1 MINETLFDLQRF
13 DEEADGE
20 VATTAATE
28 GAANGGAAN
37 GALGAANTPQDTLV
51 GSAEGF
57 TWQKDGSTFVG
68 AGTAEDPAQ
77 LNTTGKGTASIAG
90 NQIYLKGTKEGYD
103 FAINKTKDDWD
114 INLKGT
120 KNVVNGDFSQAEGA
134 YGLNGKAVVNVKEN
148 KTFNETLNSS
158 TTYVQNR
165 NEAELPVTLES
176 DGSSAIN
183 YTFADGVAN
192 VAVGIDSNDKAVF
205 AGAATNVS
213 LGAAAQ
219 SDSIGVGVNF
229 ADDATVT
236 SSDNNV
242 VITSATNII
251 TNAATGESFAFEAS
265 ARKPVT
271 ITNGNVISGATKGV
285 DMITNNGFNDARTV
299 NGTKWDAISGNMDFI
314 RFDKDGNAQVSNTV
328 IVDSVE
334 SAIGDG
340 SVTVKSA
347 DGKSVG
353 FEALTTAGV
362 VANDVTVQADG
373 DSISTFAID
382 LDETGIESIAFDQA
396 DGAVKVS
403 GDGAFDVKVDKTTY
417 NVATN
422 ADNITF
428 DVVSKDETRFTNEM
442 TFNATVVGGKEYSVT
457 GGDAEYLVT
466 DVAAGGRAAVS
477 INGAA
482 VAIKNS
488 SIASDFYRVSSDK
501 DKAGVDF
508 VGYLK
513 TNDEVSVTGDS
524 DGYTVTFLQ
533 EDSDGLADDE
543 VVTFTANSAK
553 ISVKAGDVDANIV
566 TITADSSGTEVTVQG
581 IEGNAVV
588 SVASGATYHFKN
600 SLAKNE
606 VTVGGSAY
614 TAVTLTSGGDVVTNP
629 ASGRVEDVINDDA
642 IPRVNADQN
651 KWDEISDV
659 GKSSLVSPNNYDTVV
674 SNHAQVYEDFYSLNT
689 SGVASNSLAGYAS
702 QDDTAPSS
710 AESAINISGQS
721 PLGTAVAVGEAA
733 HITLTG
739 DSSVGQVPINIQ
751 KNENDNVVDVTVNL
765 ANSNTPSTVAV
776 GTKGAVTASHNIQL
790 SNAGTTA
797 NPSTA
802 YLGNLATGE
811 NVVVGGTGSNMI
823 RHDGDSRASIAGGTS
838 NDTIQGNTHDIVSGG
853 TGGDYFYDTSGYAL
867 DYNVAEGDII
877 IASRLNDLSEVTA
890 ANVRG
895 IGNQVGFGNGE
906 YLLTLGNIDQNA
918 AVHVKVGVMNDDGN
932 VVSGVR
938 DVVLANGNGVVDA
951 TAAGSNGALIVADS
965 VRGAGVHAVVGS
977 EGADTITV
985 GNYDTVSGAAGN
997 DSIAI
1002 DDGAVGVAVA
1012 MSAGSDT
1019 VSGWTYG
1026 FNRAEGATQ
1035 LLANGASVT
1044 GRVFEDRL
1052 LISLEGGETIS
1063 FDDTADLGDAKQM
1076 HGQYNILID
1085 DRKFIGIRNG
1095 DAGAGYAEITSNDEI
1110 ADAYFAEREGM
1121 LIFTDGVTENLGTI
1135 DLASANYQD
1144 IRQLVLHNNSGAVVF
1159 GSADRESV
1167 VVGGE
1172 AVVGA
1177 NKIISLGGGNDVIY
1191 SGGDMGIAAHDFLFA
1206 QGDGRD
1212 TIFGYNHY
1220 SGINDDPDKTASDV
1234 LILQNLSG
1242 LKVDVD
1248 ENNFTRVEFAL
1259 SETDQ
1264 AVVYEAPN
1272 TYDYNEDMYH
1282 VLIAESASD
1291 GIAKIGYSTIA
1302 NTFSYD
1308 KEVNYYVGSS
1318 GEARDT
1324 LVINATNENVEVR
1337 MDGQKQDGKFYRGI
1351 GVIDASAATYTNTTL
1366 TGSAANNSIVS
1377 GGEGTINFLWG
1388 GAGSNTL
1395 VGGAGQD
1402 FFLYTKNANAYV
1414 AGADHSNTSGTN
1426 DLINGYDC
1434 NTDSIILSDVTIADI
1449 NYAAMAQAGGNYG
1462 ITENAVTVAFN
1473 NGGSVTV
1480 DPTNQDRVR
1489 FYLNDGAGNLV
1500 AYSAERETGTWK
1512 QG

>member
-13 DEEADGE
+13 DGE
-20 VATTAATE
+20 GEMVTTSAP
-28 GAANGGAAN
+28 ANA
-37 GALGAANTPQDTLV
+37 PEDTLV

-57 TWQKDGSTFVG
+57 TWQNGSTFVG
-68 AGTAEDPAQ
+68 NGTAEDPAQ

-90 NQIYLKGTKEGYD
+90 NQIYLKGTKDGYG
-103 FAINKTKDDWD
+103 FAINEVKDEWD
-114 INLKGT
+114 VDLQGT
-120 KNVVNGDFSQAEGA
+120 KNVISGDFSQAEGA
-134 YGLNGKAVVNVKEN
+134 YGLNGKAVINVKAG
-148 KTFNETLNSS
+148 KTFNEILDSS
-158 TTYVQNR
+158 ATYVQNR
-165 NEAELPVTLES
+165 NEAELPVTVES

-219 SDSIGVGVNF
+219 SDSISSVGLTF
-229 ADDATVT
+229 ADDVTVT
-236 SSDNNV
+236 SVDGNV
-242 VITSATNII
+242 VVTSATNTI
-251 TNAATGESFAFEAS
+251 TNANGEAFEFEAS

-271 ITNGNVISGATKGV
+271 ITNGTVVSGATKGV
-285 DMITNNGFNDARTV
+285 TFKTNDGIGTALTV
-299 NGTKWDAISGNMDFI
+299 NGVKWDAISGNMDEI
-314 RFDKDGNAQVSNTV
+314 RFDKEGNAHVSNTE
-328 IVDSVE
+328 IIESVE

-347 DGKSVG
+347 DGGKVG

-362 VANDVTVQADG
+362 VANNVTVQADNA
-373 DSISTFAID
+373 SISTFAID
-382 LDETGIESIAFDQA
+382 LDETGIEGLAFDQE

-403 GDGAFDVKVDKTTY
+403 GDGAFEVKAGKNTY
-417 NVATN
+417 NVATD

-428 DVVSKDETRFTNEM
+428 DAEANKLNTS
-442 TFNATVVGGKEYSVT
+442 VVGGKNYSVT
-457 GGDAEYLVT
+457 GGDADFTTT
-466 DVAAGGRAAVS
+466 DVVSGGKFAAS
-477 INGAA
+477 INGAGVTITNNDSATDNYVITANNGEANISEVAGLDAGDA
-482 VAIKNS
+482 VN
-488 SIASDFYRVSSDK
+488 
-501 DKAGVDF
+501 
-508 VGYLK
+508 
-513 TNDEVSVTGDS
+513 VTGDS
-524 DGYTVTFLQ
+524 DGYTAYFAA
-533 EDSDGLADDE
+533 ADDVDDE
-543 VVTFTANSAK
+543 QVVTFTANSAK
-553 ISVKAGDVDANIV
+553 ISVQAKYVDANIV

-581 IEGNAVV
+581 IEGDAVV

-600 SLAKNE
+600 SLARNE

-614 TAVTLTSGGDVVTNP
+614 TAVTLSSGGDVVTNP
-629 ASGRVEDVINDDA
+629 ASGRVEDIMNDDSET
-642 IPRVNADQN
+642 RVNADQG
-651 KWDEISDV
+651 KWDEVASV
-659 GKSSLVSPNNYDTVV
+659 GGADDTVV

-689 SGVASNSLAGYAS
+689 SGVASNTVAGYTS
-702 QDDTAPSS
+702 QDDTAPTSTESS
-710 AESAINISGQS
+710 INISGQS
-721 PLGTAVAVGEAA
+721 PIGTATAVGDAA
-733 HITLTG
+733 HVTLTG
-739 DSSVGQVPINIQ
+739 DSNVGRVPINIQ
-751 KNENDNVVDVTVNL
+751 KNESPNVTDVTVNL
-765 ANSNTPSTVAV
+765 TNSDTPSTVAV
-776 GTKGAVTASHNIQL
+776 GTTGAVTASHAIQL
-790 SNAGTTA
+790 SNAGTAA

-802 YLGNLATGE
+802 YLGAQATGE
-811 NVVVGGTGSNMI
+811 NVVVGGTGSNAI
-823 RHDGDSRASIAGGTS
+823 RHDGDSRASIAGGSS
-838 NDTIQGNTHDIVSGG
+838 NDTIKGSTHDIVSGG
-853 TGGDYFYDTSGYAL
+853 TGGDLFYDTSGYAL
-867 DYNVAEGDII
+867 DYNVAEGDVI
-877 IASRLNDLSEVTA
+877 IASRLNNLSEVTA

-906 YLLTLGNIDQNA
+906 YLLTLGNVDPNA
-918 AVHVKVGVMNDDGN
+918 AVHVKVAVMNDDGN
-932 VVSGVR
+932 VVSGIR

-951 TAAGSNGALIVADS
+951 TAAGSNGALIVANAA
-965 VRGAGVHAVVGS
+965 RGAGVHAIVGS
-977 EGADTITV
+977 EGADTISV

-997 DSIAI
+997 DTITI
-1002 DDGAVGVAVA
+1002 DEGSVGVAVA
-1012 MSAGSDT
+1012 MSAGNDT

-1026 FNRAEGATQ
+1026 FDKASGATQ
-1035 LLANGASVT
+1035 LVAGGAAVT

-1052 LISLEGGETIS
+1052 LLSLEGGESMS

-1076 HGQYNILID
+1076 HGQYNILVD

-1095 DAGAGYAEITSNDEI
+1095 DAGAGYAEITNNDEI
-1110 ADAYFAEREGM
+1110 ADAYFAEREGT
-1121 LIFTDGVTENLGTI
+1121 LIFTNGVTENLGVI

-1144 IRQLVLHNNSGAVVF
+1144 IRNLVLHNNSGAVVY
-1159 GSADRESV
+1159 GSADRETV

-1177 NKIISLGGGNDVIY
+1177 NKIISLGGGNDYIM
-1191 SGGDMGIAAHDFLFA
+1191 SGGNTGIAAHDFLFA
-1206 QGDGRD
+1206 KGDGRD
-1212 TIFGYNHY
+1212 TIVGYNHY
-1220 SGINDDPDKTASDV
+1220 SGINDDPDKTESDV
-1234 LILQNLSG
+1234 IILGNLAG

-1248 ENNFTRVEFAL
+1248 ENARTRVEFAL

-1264 AVVYEAPN
+1264 LVVYEDAN
-1272 TYDYNEDMYH
+1272 SYDYNKDMYH
-1282 VLIAESASD
+1282 VLIADSQSD

-1308 KEVNYYVGSS
+1308 KEVDYYIGSS

-1426 DLINGYDC
+1426 DIIYGYDC

-1489 FYLNDGAGNLV
+1489 FYLNDGRGNLV
-1500 AYSAERETGTWK
+1500 AYSANRETGSW
-1512 QG
+1512 QVG

>member
-13 DEEADGE
+13 DDEEGGT
-20 VATTAATE
+20 VTTTATNEVVDTPLIAT
-28 GAANGGAAN
+28 A
-37 GALGAANTPQDTLV
+37 TPKDTLV

-57 TWQKDGSTFVG
+57 TWQNGSTFVG
-68 AGTAEDPAQ
+68 TGTAEDPVQ

-90 NQIYLKGTKEGYD
+90 NQIYLKGTKDGYG
-103 FAINKTKDDWD
+103 FAINEVKDEWD
-114 INLKGT
+114 VDLQGT
-120 KNVVNGDFSQAEGA
+120 KNVISGDFSQAEGA
-134 YGLNGKAVVNVKEN
+134 YGLNGKAVVNVKAG
-148 KTFNETLNSS
+148 KTFNEILDSS
-158 TTYVQNR
+158 ATYVQNR

-219 SDSIGVGVNF
+219 SDAIGIGLNF
-229 ADDATVT
+229 ADGVTVT

-242 VITSATNII
+242 VVTSATNTI
-251 TNAATGESFAFEAS
+251 TNANGEAFEFEAS

-271 ITNGNVISGATKGV
+271 ITNGTVVSGATKGV
-285 DMITNNGFNDARTV
+285 TFKTNDGIGTALTV
-299 NGTKWDAISGNMDFI
+299 NGVKWDAISGNMDEI
-314 RFDKDGNAQVSNTV
+314 RFDKEGNAHVSNTE
-328 IVDSVE
+328 IIESVE

-340 SVTVKSA
+340 SVTVKSS
-347 DGKSVG
+347 DGGKVG

-362 VANDVTVQADG
+362 VANNVTVQADNA
-373 DSISTFAID
+373 SISTFAID
-382 LDETGIESIAFDQA
+382 LDENGIEGLAFDQE

-403 GDGAFDVKVDKTTY
+403 GDGAFEVKAGKNTY

-428 DVVSKDETRFTNEM
+428 DVVSKDETRFTNET

-533 EDSDGLADDE
+533 EDSDGLADEE

-553 ISVKAGDVDANIV
+553 ISVQAQYVDANIV

-581 IEGNAVV
+581 IEGDAVV

-600 SLAKNE
+600 SLARNE

-614 TAVTLTSGGDVVTNP
+614 TAVTLSSGGDVVTNP
-629 ASGRVEDVINDDA
+629 ASGRVEDIMNDDA
-642 IPRVNADQN
+642 ATRVGADEN
-651 KWDEISDV
+651 KWTDISNA

-689 SGVASNSLAGYAS
+689 SGVASNTVAGYTS
-702 QDDTAPSS
+702 QDDTAPTST
-710 AESAINISGQS
+710 ESAINISGQS
-721 PLGTAVAVGEAA
+721 PIGTATAVGDAA
-733 HITLTG
+733 HVTLTG
-739 DSSVGQVPINIQ
+739 DSNVGRVPINIQ
-751 KNENDNVVDVTVNL
+751 KNESPNVTDVTVNL
-765 ANSNTPSTVAV
+765 TNSDTPSTVAV
-776 GTKGAVTASHNIQL
+776 GTTGAVTASHAIQL
-790 SNAGTTA
+790 SNAGTAA

-802 YLGNLATGE
+802 YLGNRATGE
-811 NVVVGGTGSNMI
+811 NVVVGGTGSNAI

-838 NDTIQGNTHDIVSGG
+838 NDTIRGAVHDIVSGG
-853 TGGDYFYDTSGYAL
+853 TGGDLFYDTSGYAV
-867 DYNVAEGDII
+867 DYNVADGDVI
-877 IASRLNDLSEVTA
+877 IASRLNDLSEVQA

-906 YLLTLGNIDQNA
+906 YLLTLGNIDPNS
-918 AVHVKVGVMNDDGN
+918 AVHVKVAVMNDDGN
-932 VVSGVR
+932 VVSGIR
-938 DVVLANGNGVVDA
+938 DVVLANGNGIVDA
-951 TAAGSNGALIVADS
+951 TAAGTNGALVVANAA
-965 VRGAGVHAVVGS
+965 RGAGVHAVVGS
-977 EGADTITV
+977 AGADTITV
-985 GNYDTVSGAAGN
+985 GNYDTVSGASGDDA
-997 DSIAI
+997 IAI
-1002 DDGAVGVAVA
+1002 DEGAVGVAVA
-1012 MSAGSDT
+1012 MSAGNDT

-1026 FNRAEGATQ
+1026 FNRAAGATQ
-1035 LLANGASVT
+1035 LLAGGAGVT

-1052 LISLEGGETIS
+1052 LISLEGGENIS

-1095 DAGAGYAEITSNDEI
+1095 DAGAGYAEITNNDEI
-1110 ADAYFAEREGM
+1110 ADAYFAEREGT

-1144 IRQLVLHNNSGAVVF
+1144 IRNLVLHNNSSAVVY
-1159 GSADRESV
+1159 GSADRETV

-1177 NKIISLGGGNDVIY
+1177 NKIISLGGGNDYIV
-1191 SGGDMGIAAHDFLFA
+1191 SGGNTGIAAHDFLFA
-1206 QGDGRD
+1206 KGDGRD
-1212 TIFGYNHY
+1212 TIVGYNHY
-1220 SGINDDPDKTASDV
+1220 SGINDDPDKTESDV
-1234 LILQNLSG
+1234 IILGNLAG

-1248 ENNFTRVEFAL
+1248 ENARTRVEFAL

-1264 AVVYEAPN
+1264 LVVYEDAN
-1272 TYDYNEDMYH
+1272 AYDYNKDMYH
-1282 VLIAESASD
+1282 VLIADSQSD

-1308 KEVNYYVGSS
+1308 KEVDYYIGSS

-1414 AGADHSNTSGTN
+1414 AGADHSNTGGTN
-1426 DLINGYDC
+1426 DLIYGYDC

-1489 FYLNDGAGNLV
+1489 FYLNDGRGNLV
-1500 AYSAERETGTWK
+1500 AYSANRETGSW
-1512 QG
+1512 QVG